1 MDVLPSL
8 FSCYFSVFL
17 WAAASANT
25 YGRKCCTAGGEE
37 TGDGNER
44 TKAMARACCLA
55 PLCFLLFMFF
65 PSARPCCVLLRS
77 FILWFSFP
85 CFPFFSLCI
94 FCLPPSLLF
103 FLFVLPLTR
112 VCLLL
117 RIDGCCCY
125 GWCILTVRKGS
136 EGWCLWGLSVI
147 GRLLREEMVVMVWGR
162 WCECTWVAGLSNNQG
177 C

>member
-1 MDVLPSL
+1 
-8 FSCYFSVFL
+8 
-17 WAAASANT
+17 
-25 YGRKCCTAGGEE
+25 
-37 TGDGNER
+37 
-44 TKAMARACCLA
+44 
-55 PLCFLLFMFF
+55 
-65 PSARPCCVLLRS
+65 
-77 FILWFSFP
+77 
-85 CFPFFSLCI
+85 
-94 FCLPPSLLF
+94 LF